1 MDVFFNQNFWYRGKS
16 GEETGTFRKIQAKF
30 QYAGFE
36 WRVPGAY
43 CFEQGFTLD
52 LCRRIPREALERF
65 FEEWKTYA
73 DQEDK
78 LTPSQERKIER
89 ENPQNFWVS
98 PEVTL
103 GDSRVFSL
111 NGCSLCWQPCL
122 PQFNKS
128 EAEKTVTEYAL
139 GRTDGWEIYR
149 FSFHWP
155 KHCPRTFEKPCLYL
169 CAQPIT
175 LPCNVHFSTKVDCAP
190 FSVPFRHPRNGE
202 PYSIEITGCKAQKIS
217 PTRNQKGNYTQPD
230 YACVLEYRV
239 NPALPDGEQL
249 SLRDCAENDSPVC
262 TDGAKS
268 DGPSALICSSP
279 KSDPA
284 PMSSVRNAISALH
297 FAPVALV
304 EWEAELQAAPVAPE
318 SFPL

>member
-16 GEETGTFRKIQAKF
+16 GEETGTFRKLQAKF

-52 LCRRIPREALERF
+52 LCRRIPREALQHF
-65 FEEWKTYA
+65 FEEWKAYA

-78 LTPSQERKIER
+78 LTPSQARKIER

-103 GDSRVFSL
+103 GDSRVCSL

-122 PQFNKS
+122 PEFNKP
-128 EAEKTVTEYAL
+128 EAEEPVTEYAL
-139 GRTDGWEIYR
+139 DRTDGWEIYR
-149 FSFHWP
+149 FNFRWP
-155 KHCPRTFEKPCLYL
+155 ENCLHTLEKPCLRL
-169 CAQPIT
+169 CAQPVS
-175 LPCNVHFSTKVDCAP
+175 LPCNVHFSTKVDGAP
-190 FSVPFRHPRNGE
+190 FSIPFRHPRTGE
-202 PYSIEITGCKAQKIS
+202 PYSIEITGCEAQQIS
-217 PTRNQKGNYTQPD
+217 PPQNLNEKYRWPK

-239 NPALPDGEQL
+239 NPALPDGEQM

-262 TDGAKS
+262 TDGAKL
-268 DGPSALICSSP
+268 DGPSALIYSSP
-279 KSDPA
+279 KSDTV
-284 PMSSVRNAISALH
+284 MTSSAWGAISALH

-304 EWEAELQAAPVAPE
+304 EWEAELQAAPVAPS